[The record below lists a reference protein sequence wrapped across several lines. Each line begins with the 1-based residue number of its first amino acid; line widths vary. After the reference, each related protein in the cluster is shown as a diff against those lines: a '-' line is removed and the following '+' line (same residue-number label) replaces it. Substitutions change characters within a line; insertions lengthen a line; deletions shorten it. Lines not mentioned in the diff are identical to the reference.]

1 MAMSRR
7 TYLLALTLMVFA
19 REVARLP
26 NSEQRRNMRYP
37 IYRPNLFVTA
47 VVATA
52 IVIAAVVVLLVYTSP
67 AVANHTC
74 SGTRI
79 IHIKPGQDLDAI
91 VNADSSTRATTFCVH
106 GGTYTIDRTVTLRSG
121 DRIQGQPGTP
131 TSVGPATKPVPLV
144 QVTAGSNNVYELIR
158 ANGSNIQILWLDLS
172 GAKGQYSNGKP
183 VAGTGTAIAVGN
195 ANGTFLA
202 RYLRVHNNDGA
213 GITNMKGRVLDSEFF
228 SNTEDATFLGFIG
241 SAVKG
246 VTEFEAARNFVHD
259 EQGNGIWLDLGK
271 NDPARGTNGYWVHH
285 NLVVDNARAGIRY
298 ENSPPGLADGV
309 HVSEPTALIEHNEV
323 YGNSAE
329 APLAPR
335 PISIR
340 NSQNAVVRANVFGG
354 ATIDG
359 VAYPPNSQHIAVRAA
374 DAGLPDR
381 TDLWNVDII
390 DNVLNGEAI
399 VLSTTKGETLACG
412 ELPDEIVY
420 CANNSP

>member
-1 MAMSRR
+1 
-7 TYLLALTLMVFA
+7 V
-19 REVARLP
+19 
-26 NSEQRRNMRYP
+26 RYP
-37 IYRPNLFVTA
+37 IHRPNLAVTA
-47 VVATA
+47 VVATT
-52 IVIAAVVVLLVYTSP
+52 IVVAVVAVLLVDTSP
-67 AVANHTC
+67 AVANHSC

-79 IHIKPGQDLDAI
+79 VHINSGNDLDAI
-91 VNADSSTRATTFCVH
+91 VNADSSSRATTFCVH
-106 GGTYTIDRTVTLRSG
+106 GGTYTINRTVTLRSG
-121 DRIQGQPGTP
+121 DQIQGQPGTL
-131 TSVGPATKPVPLV
+131 TSVGQATTPVPPV
-144 QVTAGSNNVYELIR
+144 QVTAGANNVYELIR
-158 ANGSNIQILWLDLS
+158 ANGSNIQITWLDLS
-172 GAKGQYSNGKP
+172 GATGRYSNGAP
-183 VAGTGTAIAVGN
+183 IAGTGTAIAVGTS
-195 ANGTFLA
+195 NGTFLA

-228 SNTEDATFLGFIG
+228 SNTEDANFLGFIG

-259 EQGNGIWLDLGK
+259 EQGNGIWFDIGT
-271 NDPARGTNGYWVHH
+271 NDPARTNGYWVHH
-285 NLVVDNARAGIRY
+285 NLVVNNARAAIRY

-323 YGNSAE
+323 YANSAG

-354 ATIDG
+354 ATIDD
-359 VAYPPNSQHIAVRAA
+359 VVYSPNSQNVAVRAA

-390 DNVLNGEAI
+390 DNVLNGETI

-412 ELPDEIVY
+412 ELPDEMVY

>member
-1 MAMSRR
+1 M
-7 TYLLALTLMVFA
+7 
-19 REVARLP
+19 
-26 NSEQRRNMRYP
+26 
-37 IYRPNLFVTA
+37 
-47 VVATA
+47 
-52 IVIAAVVVLLVYTSP
+52 IVIAVVVVLLVHTSP
-67 AVANHTC
+67 TFANHTC

-79 IHIKPGQDLDAI
+79 ININPGNDLDKI

-121 DRIQGQPGTP
+121 DQIQGQPGTL
-131 TSVGPATKPVPLV
+131 TSVGPATKPVPPV
-144 QVTAGSNNVYELIR
+144 QVTAGANNVGELIR
-158 ANGSNIQILWLDLS
+158 ANGSNIQIVWLDLT
-172 GAKGQYSNGKP
+172 GATGQYSNGVP
-183 VAGTGTAIAVGN
+183 VAGSGTAIAAGT

-228 SNTEDATFLGFIG
+228 SNTEDANFLGFIG

-259 EQGNGIWLDLGK
+259 EQGNGIWLDLGT
-271 NDPARGTNGYWVHH
+271 NDPARTNGYWVHH
-285 NLVVDNARAGIRY
+285 NLVVNNTRAGIRY

-309 HVSEPTALIEHNEV
+309 HLSALTALIEYNEV
-323 YGNSAE
+323 YGNSAG
-329 APLAPR
+329 ADILAPR

-340 NSQNAVVRANVFGG
+340 NSQNAVVRHNVFGV

-359 VAYPPNSQHIAVRAA
+359 VEYSHNGQNVAVRAA

-381 TDLWNVDII
+381 TDMWNVDIM
-390 DNVLNGEAI
+390 DNVLNGETI

-412 ELPDEIVY
+412 ELPDEMVY

>member
-1 MAMSRR
+1 
-7 TYLLALTLMVFA
+7 
-19 REVARLP
+19 
-26 NSEQRRNMRYP
+26 MRYP
-37 IYRPNLFVTA
+37 IHRPNLPVTA
-47 VVATA
+47 VVATM
-52 IVIAAVVVLLVYTSP
+52 IVIAVVVLLLVHTSP
-67 AVANHTC
+67 TFANHTC

-79 IHIKPGQDLDAI
+79 ININPGNDLDKI

-121 DRIQGQPGTP
+121 DQIQGQPGTL
-131 TSVGPATKPVPLV
+131 TSVGPANKPVPPV
-144 QVTAGSNNVYELIR
+144 QVTAGANNVNELIR
-158 ANGSNIQILWLDLS
+158 ANGSNIQIVWLDLT
-172 GAKGQYSNGKP
+172 GATGRYSNGEP
-183 VAGTGTAIAVGN
+183 VAGSGTAIAVGQS
-195 ANGTFLA
+195 NGTFLA

-228 SNTEDATFLGFIG
+228 SNTEDANFLGFIG

-259 EQGNGIWLDLGK
+259 EQGNGIWFDIGT
-271 NDPARGTNGYWVHH
+271 NDPARTNGYWVHH
-285 NLVVDNARAGIRY
+285 NLVVNNARAAIRY

-309 HVSEPTALIEHNEV
+309 HVSEPTALIEYNEV
-323 YGNSAE
+323 YGNSAG

-359 VAYPPNSQHIAVRAA
+359 VVYPPNSQNVAVRAA

-390 DNVLNGEAI
+390 DNVLNGETI

-412 ELPDEIVY
+412 ELPEEMVY

>member
-1 MAMSRR
+1 
-7 TYLLALTLMVFA
+7 
-19 REVARLP
+19 LP
-26 NSEQRRNMRYP
+26 
-37 IYRPNLFVTA
+37 VTA
-47 VVATA
+47 VVATM
-52 IVIAAVVVLLVYTSP
+52 IVIAVVVVLLVHTSP
-67 AVANHTC
+67 TFANHTC

-79 IHIKPGQDLDAI
+79 ININPGDDLDKI

-106 GGTYTIDRTVTLRSG
+106 SGTYTINRTVTLRSG
-121 DRIQGQPGTP
+121 DQIQGQPGTL
-131 TSVGPATKPVPLV
+131 TSVGPATKLMPRV
-144 QVTAGSNNVYELIR
+144 QVTSGANNVNELIR
-158 ANGSNIQILWLDLS
+158 ANGSNIQIVWLDLS
-172 GAKGQYSNGKP
+172 GATGRYSNGEP
-183 VAGTGTAIAVGN
+183 VAGTGTAIAVGQS
-195 ANGTFLA
+195 NGTFLA

-213 GITNMKGRVLDSEFF
+213 GITNMKGLVFDSEFF
-228 SNTEDATFLGFIG
+228 SNTEDANFLGFIG

-259 EQGNGIWLDLGK
+259 EQGNGIWFDIGS
-271 NDPARGTNGYWVHH
+271 NDPARKNGYWVHH
-285 NLVVDNARAGIRY
+285 NLVVNNARAGIRY

-323 YGNSAE
+323 YGNSAG

-354 ATIDG
+354 VTIDG
-359 VAYPPNSQHIAVRAA
+359 VVYPPNSQNVAVRAA
-374 DAGLPDR
+374 DAGLSDR

-390 DNVLNGEAI
+390 DNVLNGETI

-412 ELPDEIVY
+412 DLPDEMVY

>member
-1 MAMSRR
+1 
-7 TYLLALTLMVFA
+7 
-19 REVARLP
+19 
-26 NSEQRRNMRYP
+26 MRYP
-37 IYRPNLFVTA
+37 IHRPNLPVTA
-47 VVATA
+47 VVATM
-52 IVIAAVVVLLVYTSP
+52 IVIAVVVLLLVHTSP
-67 AVANHTC
+67 TFANHTC

-79 IHIKPGQDLDAI
+79 ININPGNDLDKI

-106 GGTYTIDRTVTLRSG
+106 GGTYTINRTVTLRSG
-121 DRIQGQPGTP
+121 DQIQGQLGML
-131 TSVGPATKPVPLV
+131 TSVGPATKPVPPV
-144 QVTAGSNNVYELIR
+144 QVTSGSNNVGELIR
-158 ANGSNIQILWLDLS
+158 ANGSNIQIVWLDLS
-172 GAKGQYSNGKP
+172 GATGRYSNGEP
-183 VAGTGTAIAVGN
+183 VAGSGTAIAVGQS
-195 ANGTFLA
+195 NGTFLA

-228 SNTEDATFLGFIG
+228 SNTEDANFLGFIG

-259 EQGNGIWLDLGK
+259 EQGNGIWFDIGS
-271 NDPARGTNGYWVHH
+271 NDPARENGYWVHH
-285 NLVVDNARAGIRY
+285 NLVVNNARAGIRY

-309 HVSEPTALIEHNEV
+309 HVSEPTALIEYNEV
-323 YGNSAE
+323 YGNSAG

-359 VAYPPNSQHIAVRAA
+359 VVYPPNSQKVAVRAA
-374 DAGLPDR
+374 DAGLSDR

-390 DNVLNGEAI
+390 DNVLNGETI
-399 VLSTTKGETLACG
+399 MLSTTKGETLACG
-412 ELPDEIVY
+412 ELPDEMVY